1 MRTVKQVSDLTRVS
15 VRTLHYYDEIGL
27 LKPSEVTTSGYRF
40 YDDEAL
46 ETLQQILF
54 FKELELPLKEV
65 KEIMANPNFE
75 KRKALENQKKLL
87 TLKRNRLDK
96 LIELINKSLE
106 GDNEMS
112 FKEFDMSEYYNA
124 LEEYKKEHE
133 DKVIKHYG
141 SIEKYNEFIEKCKAK
156 EAEIAEMAIKEYGSI
171 EKYVKAMKQNLN
183 SDVLTF
189 AEEIDNFKKDLL
201 EDNHPK
207 LKELFKNL
215 TADLN
220 KAPSAGEV
228 QQIAEQITNTVK
240 EDYEIYKSELGD
252 DYWYSFVRLYLI
264 FPDWIKAIDEK
275 YGVGAS
281 KFIGE
286 ALKYYIGE
294 DKPKLNILYEKLTS
308 DLSKAPSSKEIQDI
322 VKEIVLETKKQNEAL
337 GVDQGEKH
345 WSYMADC
352 YLTNSS
358 WIKVAEK
365 NYGTGSAKFLGEAF
379 KFYSEN

>member
-1 MRTVKQVSDLTRVS
+1 MRTVKQVSDLTGVS

-75 KRKALENQKKLL
+75 KRRALENQKKLL
-87 TLKRNRLDK
+87 TLKRNRLDN

-207 LKELFKNL
+207 LKELFKIL

-220 KAPSAGEV
+220 KAPSAEEI
-228 QQIAEQITNTVK
+228 QKIAEQITNTVK
-240 EDYEIYKSELGD
+240 KDYEIYKSELGE
-252 DYWYSFVRLYLI
+252 DYWYYFVRLYLI

-308 DLSKAPSSKEIQDI
+308 DLSKAPSSEEIQDI
-322 VKEIVLETKKQNEAL
+322 VKEIALETKKQNEAL

-352 YLTNSS
+352 YLTNSI